1 MNINHSDIMEM
12 EIPIVQLQKQEEMIK
27 SYNEEKCIYKT
38 NISEAENRWA
48 SIKNNIY
55 KQLI

>member
-12 EIPIVQLQKQEEMIK
+12 EIPTVQLQKQEEMIK
-27 SYNEEKCIYKT
+27 IYNEAQCIYKT
-38 NISEAENRWA
+38 NISEAENRWD